1 MNTVMQTINNMYKK
15 TTSLEE
21 TELSKLESLLTQV
34 GGDARSILLKA
45 EEYSMAE
52 FLEICILNG
61 ITFELHENRLKG
73 GDSEKETAPHSSSLT
88 DDNPLGTQSPSE
100 EEKACE
106 KGCVEV
112 GECGERITLENW
124 KGLLKEGQPIIC
136 KDEKEGTTMLKTVT
150 GLEDYEYWELGGD
163 GFMEL
168 NGDWIWFDP
177 EDDTCDEGF
186 SYYVK
191 K

>member
-15 TTSLEE
+15 TPSLEE

-61 ITFELHENRLKG
+61 ITFKLHESRLKE
-73 GDSEKETAPHSSSLT
+73 GDSDKETYSEEEISHSSPLT
-88 DDNPLGTQSPSE
+88 DDKPLCTQSPSE

-106 KGCVEV
+106 NGCVEAE
-112 GECGERITLENW
+112 ECGERITLENW
-124 KGLLKEGQPIIC
+124 KALLKEGQSIIC
-136 KDEKEGTTMLKTVT
+136 KDEKEGTTVLKT
-150 GLEDYEYWELGGD
+150 
-163 GFMEL
+163 
-168 NGDWIWFDP
+168 
-177 EDDTCDEGF
+177 
-186 SYYVK
+186 
-191 K
+191 